1 MTVENENEIAEWMK
15 AYEALPEERRDMVQR
30 WFAMQKIIIESSGIS
45 GEDWFRHI
53 QWAMDNPFDYS
64 FVNQFT
70 EKDGP
75 QAAADSAK
83 ASDETRA
90 ARKLVGSDGK
100 KAPMQDGPGIKEKAK
115 SEKGLEK
122 ELFARFMAESMNKG
136 RK

>member
-30 WFAMQKIIIESSGIS
+30 WFAMQKIIIENSGIQS
-45 GEDWFRHI
+45 EDWFRHI

-64 FVNQFT
+64 FVNQFA

-75 QAAADSAK
+75 NVAADSAK

-90 ARKLVGSDGK
+90 ARKLVGNEGK
-100 KAPMQDGPGIKEKAK
+100 KAPLADGPGIKEKAK

-122 ELFARFMAESMNKG
+122 ELFSRFMSESMNKG